1 MSKGNGDKLNSLDK
15 LFENLDFTPTKNHA
29 IIVIGENL
37 IYCKG
42 GEKVVNE
49 MTDKQL
55 RYINRLTVFVR
66 KLLKLVPQE
75 MREELENEFDSILL
89 EVVETNDNK

>member
-1 MSKGNGDKLNSLDK
+1 
-15 LFENLDFTPTKNHA
+15 
-29 IIVIGENL
+29 
-37 IYCKG
+37 
-42 GEKVVNE
+42 

-75 MREELENEFDSILL
+75 KRESLENEFDAILL
-89 EVVETNDNK
+89 EVTESETKNN

>member
-1 MSKGNGDKLNSLDK
+1 MYQ
-15 LFENLDFTPTKNHA
+15 
-29 IIVIGENL
+29 I
-37 IYCKG
+37 KG
-42 GEKVVNE
+42 GERMITD

-75 MREELENEFDSILL
+75 QREELENEFDSILL
-89 EVVETNDNK
+89 EVAEPERTSK

>member
-1 MSKGNGDKLNSLDK
+1 MS
-15 LFENLDFTPTKNHA
+15 EP
-29 IIVIGENL
+29 
-37 IYCKG
+37 
-42 GEKVVNE
+42 

-75 MREELENEFDSILL
+75 KRDAIENEFDDILL
-89 EVVETNDNK
+89 EVIEPT

>member
-1 MSKGNGDKLNSLDK
+1 MK
-15 LFENLDFTPTKNHA
+15 
-29 IIVIGENL
+29 
-37 IYCKG
+37 
-42 GEKVVNE
+42 EKDV

-75 MREELENEFDSILL
+75 RREELENEFDSILL
-89 EVVETNDNK
+89 EVTQPDD

>member
-1 MSKGNGDKLNSLDK
+1 
-15 LFENLDFTPTKNHA
+15 
-29 IIVIGENL
+29 
-37 IYCKG
+37 
-42 GEKVVNE
+42 

-75 MREELENEFDSILL
+75 ERDEFEKEFDSILL
-89 EVVETNDNK
+89 DIAENTGNK

>member
-1 MSKGNGDKLNSLDK
+1 
-15 LFENLDFTPTKNHA
+15 
-29 IIVIGENL
+29 
-37 IYCKG
+37 
-42 GEKVVNE
+42 

-75 MREELENEFDSILL
+75 RREELEDEFDAILL
-89 EVVETNDNK
+89 EVTEPDTKN

>member
-1 MSKGNGDKLNSLDK
+1 MS
-15 LFENLDFTPTKNHA
+15 EP
-29 IIVIGENL
+29 
-37 IYCKG
+37 
-42 GEKVVNE
+42 

-75 MREELENEFDSILL
+75 KREALENEFDDILL
-89 EVVETNDNK
+89 EVIEPSETK